1 VFSATTAGGAVT
13 ARILAHVPLRFQDPA
28 DAEHPSVRRFL
39 ARVDEAR
46 RLHAAHGLTDAKSW
60 ETLQDLPRHAHLD
73 RLLHGSPGLRKD
85 WWVEL
90 AFSGRLFQLG
100 RLQYEP
106 REGYLNL
113 HVPEEGGPL
122 TPHAVDASLARAREV
137 FPEHRE
143 ARITSWLLDPQLRS
157 YLPADSNIVRFQRRF
172 EPVADFAVDD
182 AMLVELVF
190 HTRDPDLDRLPRETA
205 LQRAIVDH
213 LRGGGHWISVT
224 GRLEL

>member
-1 VFSATTAGGAVT
+1 VQ
-13 ARILAHVPLRFQDPA
+13 P
-28 DAEHPSVRRFL
+28 FL

-46 RLHAAHGLTDAKSW
+46 RLHAARGLTEQESW
-60 ETLQDLPRHAHLD
+60 QTLQDLPRHAHLD
-73 RLLHGSPGLRKD
+73 RLLHGTPGLRTG

-106 REGYLNL
+106 RDGRLNL
-113 HVPEEGGPL
+113 HVPEDGGPL
-122 TPHAVDASLARAREV
+122 RPQAVDASLARAREV

-143 ARITSWLLDPQLRS
+143 ARITSWLLDPQLRT

-172 EPVADFAVDD
+172 EPVADVGVDD
-182 AMLVELVF
+182 AKVLEFVF
-190 HTRDPDLDRLPRETA
+190 HTLDPDLERLPRETA

-224 GRLEL
+224 GTLEL

>member
-1 VFSATTAGGAVT
+1 M
-13 ARILAHVPLRFQDPA
+13 PLRFQDPA
-28 DAEHPSVRRFL
+28 DAEHPSVRPFL

-46 RLHAAHGLTDAKSW
+46 RLHAARGLTDEESW
-60 ETLQDLPRHAHLD
+60 QTLQDLPRHAHLD
-73 RLLHGSPGLRKD
+73 RLVHGTPGLRTG

-106 REGYLNL
+106 RAGYLNL

-122 TPHAVDASLARAREV
+122 TPQAVDDSLARAREV
-137 FPEHRE
+137 FPEHSE
-143 ARITSWLLDPQLRS
+143 ARITSWLLDPQLRD
-157 YLPADSNIVRFQRRF
+157 YLPPESNIVRFQRRF
-172 EPVADFAVDD
+172 EPVEELGIDD
-182 AMLVELVF
+182 PKVLEFVF
-190 HTRDPDLDRLPRETA
+190 HALDPELDDLPRETR

-224 GRLEL
+224 GTLDL